1 MRNQTNYIYTDA
13 NRNELFKKTRVDKED
28 GSKSFY
34 FEQSNGLKNM
44 DGIDLIL
51 YRLPYLLKGIAAQE
65 TIFLVEGE
73 KDVDKLMSKAIRSK
87 TVIIATTSP
96 GTLTWRTEWTDLLKN
111 SNVVILYDY
120 DKTGLKRKELLCSEL
135 YGKVKS
141 LKVVDLPGNKY
152 QEKHG
157 PDITDWLNNGHTIA
171 ELLELV
177 LHTPT
182 YLPPGKLR
190 TVSAEDLLTLQL
202 PEREMLLMP
211 FLPSQGLVLI
221 VAKRGVGKTH
231 IALGI
236 AYAIASGGTFLNWT
250 APTPKRVLYLDG
262 EMPAILMQE
271 RLQMLESMNQT
282 KAAQQHLQI
291 ITPDLQ
297 EQAMPDLSTEHGRSM
312 LEEYLIN
319 SDLIIIDNISCL
331 FRSSS
336 ENEADSWQ
344 QAQEWALDLRRRGK
358 SILFV
363 HHAGKSGLQRGTS
376 KREDILD
383 SVLILKHPD
392 DYKPEEGA
400 RFEISFSKA
409 RHFTGDDAKPFQ
421 AQLIY
426 ENEVYSWYISDTPEN
441 ETIKQIANLKKEGN
455 TIKEIEREMKLTK
468 AQVELRLRKA
478 KEHGLL

>member
-1 MRNQTNYIYTDA
+1 MLNQTNYIYTDA
-13 NRNELFKKTRVDKED
+13 NRNELFKKTRIDKED

-34 FEQSNGLKNM
+34 FKQSNGLKNM
-44 DGIDLIL
+44 DGIELTL

-65 TIFLVEGE
+65 PIFLVEGE
-73 KDVDKLMSKAIRSK
+73 KDVDTLMSKAIRSNI
-87 TVIIATTSP
+87 VITATTSP
-96 GTLTWRTEWTDLLKN
+96 GTLTWRCEWTDLLKN
-111 SNVVILYDY
+111 SNVVILYDN
-120 DKTGLKRKELLCSEL
+120 DKTGLKRKELLCKEL

-141 LKVVDLPGNKY
+141 LKIIDLPGNTY
-152 QEKHG
+152 SDNHG
-157 PDITDWLNNGHTIA
+157 PDITDWLNSGHTTA

-177 LHTPT
+177 QHTST

-221 VAKRGVGKTH
+221 AAKRGVGKTH

-236 AYAIASGGTFLNWT
+236 AYAIASGGTFLSWT
-250 APTPKRVLYLDG
+250 APIPKRVLYLDG
-262 EMPAILMQE
+262 EMPAVLMQE
-271 RLQMLESMNQT
+271 RLQMLEKMNQI
-282 KAAQQHLQI
+282 KVIKQYLQI
-291 ITPDLQ
+291 ITPDFQ
-297 EQAMPDLSTEHGRSM
+297 EQVMPDLSTEKGRAM
-312 LEEYLIN
+312 LEEYIIN
-319 SDLIIIDNISCL
+319 TDLIIIDNISCL

-383 SVLILKHPD
+383 AVLLLKHPD
-392 DYKPEEGA
+392 DYKPEQGA

-421 AQLIY
+421 AQLLY
-426 ENEVYSWYISDTPEN
+426 ENNIHSWSISDTPEN
-441 ETIKQIANLKKEGN
+441 ETIKQVAQLKKEGN
-455 TIKEIEREMKLTK
+455 TIKDTVEKMKLTK
-468 AQVELRLRKA
+468 AQVELQLRKA
-478 KEHGLL
+478 KEQGLL